1 MGGVL
6 VDLSTVYQRFSWR
19 RRSFPFLLLSRR
31 SGRVSSGGSFCRGEL
46 TAKSRLLLKKLF
58 FLCCFCET
66 AGFNRKQVDLGLLTQ
81 LVLLSILLH
90 NFPLLFP
97 LFIEH
102 LFPLHPRP
110 PAGGGF
116 PLSGPFIAEVPRAA
130 ACFAEPSARPFAPL
144 ICEGGSA
151 PPPVAR
157 CGVGGRG
164 HLSGKS
170 RPIPW
175 LAQGLRLLFHTRSQ
189 ISLQSAWDMT
199 QSHDPSM
206 KVLL

>member
-6 VDLSTVYQRFSWR
+6 VDLSTVYQGFSWR

-31 SGRVSSGGSFCRGEL
+31 NGRVSSGGSSCRGEL

-66 AGFNRKQVDLGLLTQ
+66 AGFNRKQVGLRLLTQ

-110 PAGGGF
+110 SGWRRLPALRAF
-116 PLSGPFIAEVPRAA
+116 HRRSTQSRSVFCRAFSAPLRAAYLRRRFSAA
-130 ACFAEPSARPFAPL
+130 ACRQVR
-144 ICEGGSA
+144 GG
-151 PPPVAR
+151 
-157 CGVGGRG
+157 GVGGGAPLRQVSSDS
-164 HLSGKS
+164 LARS
-170 RPIPW
+170 RTSTPVS
-175 LAQGLRLLFHTRSQ
+175 HTEPD
-189 ISLQSAWDMT
+189 QSAIRVGYD
-199 QSHDPSM
+199 S
-206 KVLL
+206 VA

>member
-6 VDLSTVYQRFSWR
+6 VDLSTVYQGFSWR
-19 RRSFPFLLLSRR
+19 RRSFPFLLLSRS
-31 SGRVSSGGSFCRGEL
+31 SGRVSSGGSSCRGEL
-46 TAKSRLLLKKLF
+46 TARSRLLLKKLF

-110 PAGGGF
+110 SAGGGF
-116 PLSGPFIAEVPRAA
+116 PLSGPFIAEVPRAT

-157 CGVGGRG
+157 CGVGGWRG
-164 HLSGKS
+164 GAPLRQVSSDSLARS
-170 RPIPW
+170 RTSTPVS
-175 LAQGLRLLFHTRSQ
+175 HTEPD
-189 ISLQSAWDMT
+189 QSAIRVGYD
-199 QSHDPSM
+199 S
-206 KVLL
+206 VA

>member
-6 VDLSTVYQRFSWR
+6 VDLSTVYQGFSWR

-31 SGRVSSGGSFCRGEL
+31 NGRVSSGGSSCRGEL

-66 AGFNRKQVDLGLLTQ
+66 AGFNREQVDLGLLTQ

-110 PAGGGF
+110 SAAAASCSQGLSSQKYPEPQRVLQSLQRAPSRRLFAKEVQRRRLSPGAGWGGG
-116 PLSGPFIAEVPRAA
+116 
-130 ACFAEPSARPFAPL
+130 APL
-144 ICEGGSA
+144 RQVSSDSLA
-151 PPPVAR
+151 RSRTSTPV
-157 CGVGGRG
+157 
-164 HLSGKS
+164 S
-170 RPIPW
+170 
-175 LAQGLRLLFHTRSQ
+175 HTEPD
-189 ISLQSAWDMT
+189 QSAIRVGYD
-199 QSHDPSM
+199 S
-206 KVLL
+206 VA

>member
-6 VDLSTVYQRFSWR
+6 VDLSTVYQGFSWR

-31 SGRVSSGGSFCRGEL
+31 NGRVSSGGSSCRGEL

-110 PAGGGF
+110 SAAAASCSQGLSSQKYPEPQRVLQSLQRAPSRRLFAKEVQRRRLSPGAGWGGGGTSPASLVRF
-116 PLSGPFIAEVPRAA
+116 LGSLKDFDSCFTHGARSVCNPRG
-130 ACFAEPSARPFAPL
+130 
-144 ICEGGSA
+144 I
-151 PPPVAR
+151 
-157 CGVGGRG
+157 
-164 HLSGKS
+164 
-170 RPIPW
+170 
-175 LAQGLRLLFHTRSQ
+175 
-189 ISLQSAWDMT
+189 
-199 QSHDPSM
+199 
-206 KVLL
+206 

>member
-6 VDLSTVYQRFSWR
+6 VDLSTVYQGFSWR

-31 SGRVSSGGSFCRGEL
+31 NGRVSSGGSSCRGEL
-46 TAKSRLLLKKLF
+46 TAESRLLLKKLF

-157 CGVGGRG
+157 CGVGGGTSQASLVRFLGSLKDFDSCFTHGARSVCNPRG
-164 HLSGKS
+164 
-170 RPIPW
+170 I
-175 LAQGLRLLFHTRSQ
+175 
-189 ISLQSAWDMT
+189 
-199 QSHDPSM
+199 
-206 KVLL
+206 

>member
-6 VDLSTVYQRFSWR
+6 VDLSTVYQGFSWR

-31 SGRVSSGGSFCRGEL
+31 NGRVSSGGSFCRGEL

-97 LFIEH
+97 FLSSICFLSIPALRLRRLPALRAFH
-102 LFPLHPRP
+102 RRSTQSRSVFCRAFSAPLR
-110 PAGGGF
+110 AAYLRRRF
-116 PLSGPFIAEVPRAA
+116 SAA
-130 ACFAEPSARPFAPL
+130 ACRQVRGGGEGAPL
-144 ICEGGSA
+144 RQVSSDSLA
-151 PPPVAR
+151 RSRTSTPV
-157 CGVGGRG
+157 
-164 HLSGKS
+164 S
-170 RPIPW
+170 
-175 LAQGLRLLFHTRSQ
+175 HTEPD
-189 ISLQSAWDMT
+189 QSAIRVGYD
-199 QSHDPSM
+199 S
-206 KVLL
+206 VA